1 MNPPM
6 KGSSADIMFSVTTAD
21 SVSIGTCGGGGDDD
35 DVGVVTLICKT
46 SIQNPDIHVSISQ
59 GRQELKRVMFIL
71 IKER

>member
-46 SIQNPDIHVSISQ
+46 SNQNSDIHVSISQ
-59 GRQELKRVMFIL
+59 GRQELKTVMFIL